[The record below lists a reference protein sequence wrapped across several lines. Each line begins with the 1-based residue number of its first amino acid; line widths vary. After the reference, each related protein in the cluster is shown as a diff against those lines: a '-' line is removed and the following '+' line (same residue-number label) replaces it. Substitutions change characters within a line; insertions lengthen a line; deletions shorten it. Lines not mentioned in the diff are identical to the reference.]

1 MDIKDYDIKTFL
13 SAFND
18 ALKDTFKGDTL
29 IDEGMRYAI
38 LDSGKRIRPLCV
50 YLGARA
56 VGGGVSCCEVLALAL
71 AIECIHNYSLIHD
84 DLPQMDND
92 DYRRGKL
99 TVHKQFGEA
108 NAILIGD
115 QLLSKAMLLLSEG
128 GVAYGE
134 KFSRGAKEISQASM
148 DMVYGQ
154 QLDLGGCDGESAY
167 LDMYSKKTGALIVG
181 AMCAGAVCAGA
192 SDDMLKRVGE
202 YARHIGLAFQLA
214 DDLLDL
220 GEDNSI
226 ISIIGE
232 KRTRE
237 MLLEKTNLAK
247 RCAEAL
253 SDSQALIDFADRLFK
268 REQ

>member
-1 MDIKDYDIKTFL
+1 MNIKDYDSKTFL
-13 SAFND
+13 SAFD
-18 ALKDTFKGDTL
+18 KALKDTFKGDTL

-38 LDSGKRIRPLCV
+38 LDGGKRIRPLCV

-56 VGGGVSCCEVLALAL
+56 VGGDVSCCEVLALAL
-71 AIECIHNYSLIHD
+71 AIECIHNYSLVHD
-84 DLPQMDND
+84 DLPPMDND

-154 QLDLGGCDGESAY
+154 QLDLGGCDSESAY

-181 AMCAGAVCAGA
+181 AMRAGAACAGA
-192 SDDMLKRVGE
+192 SGDALKLVGE
-202 YARHIGLAFQLA
+202 YAQHIGLAFQLA
-214 DDLLDL
+214 DDLLDI

-226 ISIIGE
+226 INIIGE
-232 KRTRE
+232 ERTRE
-237 MLLEKTNLAK
+237 MLQEETNLAK
-247 RCAEAL
+247 RCADAFC
-253 SDSQALIDFADRLFK
+253 DSQLFIGFADRLFR
-268 REQ
+268 REH